1 MIIMVFSVVMENTK
15 VVANLLFY
23 LVLKFYDP
31 RSYGL
36 GVINFRSLLSESAH
50 VQNRS
55 ECLLYLTYVIIESC
69 LVNIRGSVV
78 LFLSFP
84 KC

>member
-1 MIIMVFSVVMENTK
+1 MVFSVVIEKTK
-15 VVANLLFY
+15 VVAPLLIY
-23 LVLKFYDP
+23 LVLKFYDTRP
-31 RSYGL
+31 YGL

-55 ECLLYLTYVIIESC
+55 ECLLYLTYVLMESC
-69 LVNIRGSVV
+69 LGNIRGSIV

>member
-1 MIIMVFSVVMENTK
+1 MVFSVVIENTK
-15 VVANLLFY
+15 VVANLLIY
-23 LVLKFYDP
+23 LVLKFYDTRP
-31 RSYGL
+31 YVL
-36 GVINFRSLLSESAH
+36 GVIDFRSLLSESAH

-55 ECLLYLTYVIIESC
+55 ECLLYLTYVLMESC
-69 LVNIRGSVV
+69 LGNIIGSVV

>member
-1 MIIMVFSVVMENTK
+1 MVFSVVMKNTK

-55 ECLLYLTYVIIESC
+55 ECLLYLTYVLMESC
-69 LVNIRGSVV
+69 LGNIRGSVV
-78 LFLSFP
+78 IFLSFT
-84 KC
+84 KG

>member
-1 MIIMVFSVVMENTK
+1 MVIMVFSVVTENTK

-36 GVINFRSLLSESAH
+36 GVISFRSLLSESTH
-50 VQNRS
+50 VQNKS
-55 ECLLYLTYVIIESC
+55 ECLLYLTYVLMESC
-69 LVNIRGSVV
+69 LGNIRANIV